1 MLMFAKMV
9 HAKTSLDL
17 SNASVMTDLS
27 RKTENVKTST
37 SAPISNGT
45 TAIDMLLVPIPLV
58 VSNANVL
65 LDMKAMAFNAPI
77 SMNVM
82 MRVLALRMPFVLTTR
97 VVSNVSALLDSQ
109 VTVKLV
115 PILTNVLIWKIIVT
129 KMHLALTPMEVS
141 NVSVDQDMLE
151 MA

>member
-1 MLMFAKMV
+1 MV

-27 RKTENVKTST
+27 RKTENVKTSM

-82 MRVLALRMPFVLTTR
+82 TRVLALKMPFVLTTR
-97 VVSNVSALLDSQ
+97 VVSNVSVLLDSQ

-115 PILTNVLIWKIIVT
+115 QILTNVLIWKIIVT